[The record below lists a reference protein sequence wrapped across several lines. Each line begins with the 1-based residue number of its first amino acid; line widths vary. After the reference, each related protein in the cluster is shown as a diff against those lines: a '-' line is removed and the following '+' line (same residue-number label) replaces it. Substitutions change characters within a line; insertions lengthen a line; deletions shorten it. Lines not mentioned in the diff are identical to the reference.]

1 MQLTPGD
8 DAMTTKTAPAKAPSD
23 ALLLEIA
30 TKHFHS
36 IESLETQNSDRL
48 DFHDVA
54 VWAIRAALEN
64 AYEAGHVAGAAAMLA
79 AATAAR

>member
-8 DAMTTKTAPAKAPSD
+8 QAMTQATKPKPAAPE
-23 ALLLEIA
+23 ALILEIA
-30 TKHFHS
+30 AMHFF
-36 IESLETQNSDRL
+36 IETLETRSSDSL

-54 VWAIRAALEN
+54 IWAIRAALED
-64 AYEAGHVAGAAAMLA
+64 AYEAGRIAGAKAMLA

>member
-8 DAMTTKTAPAKAPSD
+8 HAMTTRTAPAHTPSD

-30 TKHFHS
+30 SKHFHGV
-36 IESLETQNSDRL
+36 ETLETRNSDRL

-54 VWAIRAALEN
+54 VWAIRAALEA
-64 AYEAGHVAGAAAMLA
+64 AYAAGVAAAA
-79 AATAAR
+79 KR